1 MEQFSRSTRE
11 LISKLLSLSSSAD
24 TSAWGNGY
32 VAGVLTLALLLLCC
46 MLLWLIFSY
55 HKALKGVVIP
65 APNGSIFISARS
77 ISDLVKSLD
86 ADFNGIVIRKV
97 TLVERKKFLH
107 IELSLVYQ
115 LTPSTE
121 NAQKLIE
128 ELQSRVLTTLET
140 VFGIK
145 NIAKVNV
152 AMARSK
158 PVKTTF

>member
-24 TSAWGNGY
+24 TSAWGDGY

-97 TLVERKKFLH
+97 NEKGFQVKILCPDRKKEAPA
-107 IELSLVYQ
+107 ITSG
-115 LTPSTE
+115 
-121 NAQKLIE
+121 
-128 ELQSRVLTTLET
+128 SR
-140 VFGIK
+140 
-145 NIAKVNV
+145 
-152 AMARSK
+152 
-158 PVKTTF
+158 